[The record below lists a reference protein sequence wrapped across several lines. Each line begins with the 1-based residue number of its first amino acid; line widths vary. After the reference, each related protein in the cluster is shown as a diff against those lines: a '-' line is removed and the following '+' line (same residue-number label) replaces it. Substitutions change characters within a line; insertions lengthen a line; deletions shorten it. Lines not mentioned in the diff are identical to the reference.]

1 MAGIATITRISHT
14 HESRLF
20 ALPTK
25 MKNLIITLA
34 LLFGTSV
41 AVSAADWPGVYK
53 VMSTKGIPYYITLT
67 ADGGVSST
75 LEEGFHGSW
84 EEKDGKAYITFASR
98 WKAILSNENGKVTK
112 TAFRPGKA
120 FTDKPDSVTQADRV
134 NASPNPSNTK

>member
-1 MAGIATITRISHT
+1 MKTGS
-14 HESRLF
+14 L

-34 LLFGTSV
+34 LLFGTAGS
-41 AVSAADWPGVYK
+41 ATAADWPGVYK

-84 EEKDGKAYITFASR
+84 EEKDGRAYITFASR
-98 WKAILSNENGKVTK
+98 WKAILSDENGKISK

-120 FTDKPDSVTQADRV
+120 FTDKPDSVTPADRV
-134 NASPNPSNTK
+134 DASPNTSNTK